1 MFVGLVQDPRF
12 GRGDDD
18 GDPGR
23 RRSWRFP
30 RGLLIWAVVL
40 VVMRELVTVADHEIG
55 DFAGYIIVLV
65 TLSVGVWRFD
75 RWLSK
80 LYWRGLRD
88 YQS

>member
-12 GRGDDD
+12 HRPDD
-18 GDPGR
+18 GDDPGR
-23 RRSWRFP
+23 RRSWHFP

-40 VVMRELVTVADHEIG
+40 VVMRMLVNVADHELG
-55 DFAGYIIVLV
+55 DFAGYVIVLV
-65 TLSVGVWRFD
+65 TLTVGVWRFD